1 MKRVKA
7 EDPVA
12 MREHGLHQYHA
23 GNFQNAF
30 EYAKRAADLGDMDAH
45 HNLAVLYLNGRYN
58 NGSFDEKKAVHHFE
72 QAAIAGHPDSRYN
85 LAKFELFEGNLDRAI
100 KHWTIA
106 ANLGHDL
113 SLAELKLRYKSGLVS
128 KDVLAGAL
136 RGHQAAVDATKSPQ
150 REAAE
155 AAHQKRKAARA
166 ARQR

>member
-12 MREHGLHQYHA
+12 MREHGLNRYHA
-23 GNFQNAF
+23 GDFKSGF
-30 EYAKRAADLGDMDAH
+30 EYVKRAAELGDGDAH
-45 HNLAVLYLNGRYN
+45 HNLAVLYLRRGYDG
-58 NGSFDEKKAVHHFE
+58 GSDAKKGMHHME

-85 LAKFELFEGNLDRAI
+85 LASFDNHHGRVDRAI

-113 SLAELKLRYKSGLVS
+113 SLAELKLRYKSGVVS
-128 KDVLAGAL
+128 KEIFAGAL

-155 AAHQKRKAARA
+155 AAHQRRKAAKA
-166 ARQR
+166 ARQRR